1 MVNRQTTTFLKQR
14 MEEAGIRPVS
24 KFGQNFLID
33 LNLVNMIAD
42 SANLKKQ
49 DVVVEVGTGTGSLT
63 GLIAQKAG
71 QVITVEIDQNL
82 WQLAQ
87 EELAS
92 FENITFLQQDALR
105 NKNNLSPILLDTI
118 RTEMAKIENARLKLV
133 ANLPYNVATPLIS
146 NLLTLKDIVP
156 TSMTVTIQKELAERI
171 VARPGTK
178 DFGAL
183 SLWIQAQCNP
193 EIVRIMSPKVFWPRP
208 KVDSAIIHIETDF
221 TKRDRIPD
229 LGYYHQFVRN
239 LFIHRRKLLRG
250 VLVSVFKNELSKQ
263 QVDEVLEGIN
273 LTGSV
278 RAEQLAVPVIFE
290 LCERFR
296 EIQQQERPEE
306 PEE

>member
-42 SANLKKQ
+42 SANLTKQ

-71 QVITVEIDQNL
+71 QVITVEIDKNL

-263 QVDEVLEGIN
+263 QVDKVLEGIN
-273 LTGSV
+273 LTGSI

>member
-1 MVNRQTTTFLKQR
+1 MVNRQTSTFLKQR

-42 SANLKKQ
+42 SANLTEQ
-49 DVVVEVGTGTGSLT
+49 DVALEVGTGTGSLT

-71 QVITVEIDQNL
+71 RVITVEIDQNL

-87 EELAS
+87 EELAG
-92 FENITFLQQDALR
+92 FNNITFLQQDALR
-105 NKNNLSPILLDTI
+105 NKNNLNPILIDTI
-118 RTEMAKIENARLKLV
+118 RQAMSEIEGARLKLV
-133 ANLPYNVATPLIS
+133 ANLPYNIATPLIS
-146 NLLTLKDIVP
+146 NLLTLDEFVP

-208 KVDSAIIHIETDF
+208 KVDSAIINIETD
-221 TKRDRIPD
+221 TAKRNRIPD
-229 LGYYHQFVRN
+229 LAYYHRFVRS

-263 QVDEVLEGIN
+263 DIDTVLEGIN
-273 LTGSV
+273 LTGSI

-296 EIQQQERPEE
+296 VLQKTKEE
-306 PEE
+306 EAKV

>member
-1 MVNRQTTTFLKQR
+1 MVNRQTSTFLKQR

-42 SANLKKQ
+42 SAHLTGQ
-49 DVVVEVGTGTGSLT
+49 DVALEVGTGTGSLT

-71 QVITVEIDQNL
+71 RVITVEIDQNL

-87 EELAS
+87 EELAG
-92 FENITFLQQDALR
+92 FNNITFLQQDALR
-105 NKNNLSPILLDTI
+105 NKNNLNPILIDTI
-118 RTEMAKIENARLKLV
+118 RQAMSEIEGARLKLV

-146 NLLTLKDIVP
+146 NLLTLDEFVP

-208 KVDSAIIHIETDF
+208 KVDSAIIHIETD
-221 TKRDRIPD
+221 TAKRNRIPD
-229 LGYYHQFVRN
+229 LAYYHRFVRS

-250 VLVSVFKNELSKQ
+250 VLVSVFKNELSKHEI
-263 QVDEVLEGIN
+263 DTVLEGIN
-273 LTGSV
+273 LTGSI

-296 EIQQQERPEE
+296 VLQQTKEE
-306 PEE
+306 EAKV

>member
-42 SANLKKQ
+42 SANLTQQ
-49 DVVVEVGTGTGSLT
+49 DVVLEVGTGTGSLT
-63 GLIAQKAG
+63 GLLAQKAG
-71 QVITVEIDQNL
+71 RVITVEIDQNL

-92 FENITFLQQDALR
+92 FKNITFLQQDALK
-105 NKNNLSPILLDTI
+105 NKNNLNPILIETI
-118 RTEMAKIENARLKLV
+118 KETMREIDSARLKLV

-146 NLLTLKDIVP
+146 NLLTLDDLVP

-183 SLWIQAQCNP
+183 SLWIQTQCNA
-193 EIVRIMSPKVFWPRP
+193 EIVRIMSPTVFWPRP
-208 KVDSAIIHIETDF
+208 KVDSAIIHIETDLV
-221 TKRDRIPD
+221 RRNRIPD
-229 LGYYHQFVRN
+229 RGYYHRFVRN

-263 QVDEVLEGIN
+263 DVDQVLEGIN

-296 EIQQQERPEE
+296 VLQQERDES
-306 PEE
+306 

>member
-1 MVNRQTTTFLKQR
+1 MVNRQTSTFLKQR

-42 SANLKKQ
+42 SANLTEQ
-49 DVVVEVGTGTGSLT
+49 DVALEVGTGTGSLT

-71 QVITVEIDQNL
+71 RVITVEIDQNL

-87 EELAS
+87 EELAGFS
-92 FENITFLQQDALR
+92 NITFLQQDALR
-105 NKNNLSPILLDTI
+105 NKNNLNPILVDTI
-118 RTEMAKIENARLKLV
+118 RQAMSEIEGAQLKLV
-133 ANLPYNVATPLIS
+133 ANLPYNIATPLIS
-146 NLLTLKDIVP
+146 NLLTLDEFVP

-208 KVDSAIIHIETDF
+208 KVDSAIIHIETD
-221 TKRDRIPD
+221 TAKRNRIPD
-229 LGYYHQFVRN
+229 LAYYHHFVRS

-263 QVDEVLEGIN
+263 DIDTVLEGIN
-273 LTGSV
+273 LTGSI

-296 EIQQQERPEE
+296 VLQKTKEE
-306 PEE
+306 EAKV

>member
-1 MVNRQTTTFLKQR
+1 MVNRQTSTFLKQR

-42 SANLKKQ
+42 SANLTEQ
-49 DVVVEVGTGTGSLT
+49 DVALEVGTGTGSLT

-71 QVITVEIDQNL
+71 RVITVEIDQNL

-87 EELAS
+87 EELAG
-92 FENITFLQQDALR
+92 FNNITFLQQDALR
-105 NKNNLSPILLDTI
+105 NKNNLNPILVDTI
-118 RTEMAKIENARLKLV
+118 RQAMSEIEGAQLKLV
-133 ANLPYNVATPLIS
+133 ANLPYNIATPLIS
-146 NLLTLKDIVP
+146 NLLTLDEFVP

-208 KVDSAIIHIETDF
+208 KVDSAIIHIETD
-221 TKRDRIPD
+221 TAKRNRIPD
-229 LGYYHQFVRN
+229 LAYYHRFVRS

-263 QVDEVLEGIN
+263 DIDTVLEGIN
-273 LTGSV
+273 LTGSI

-296 EIQQQERPEE
+296 VLQKTKEE
-306 PEE
+306 EAKV

>member
-1 MVNRQTTTFLKQR
+1 MVNRQTSTFLKQR

-42 SANLKKQ
+42 SANLTEQ
-49 DVVVEVGTGTGSLT
+49 DIALEVGTGTGSLT

-71 QVITVEIDQNL
+71 RVITVEIDQNL

-87 EELAS
+87 EELAG
-92 FENITFLQQDALR
+92 FNNITFLQQDALR
-105 NKNNLSPILLDTI
+105 NKNNLNPILIDTI
-118 RTEMAKIENARLKLV
+118 RQAMSEIEGARLKLV

-146 NLLTLKDIVP
+146 NLLTLDEFVP

-208 KVDSAIIHIETDF
+208 KVDSAIIHIETD
-221 TKRDRIPD
+221 TAKRNRIPD
-229 LGYYHQFVRN
+229 LAYYHRFVRS

-250 VLVSVFKNELSKQ
+250 VLVSVFKNELSKHEI
-263 QVDEVLEGIN
+263 DTVLEGIN
-273 LTGSV
+273 LTGSI

-296 EIQQQERPEE
+296 VLQQTKEE
-306 PEE
+306 EAKV

>member
-1 MVNRQTTTFLKQR
+1 MVNRQTSTFLKQR

-33 LNLVNMIAD
+33 LNLVNMISD
-42 SANLKKQ
+42 SANLTEQ
-49 DVVVEVGTGTGSLT
+49 DVALEVGTGTGSLT

-71 QVITVEIDQNL
+71 RVITVEIDQNL

-87 EELAS
+87 EELAGFS
-92 FENITFLQQDALR
+92 NITFLQQDALR
-105 NKNNLSPILLDTI
+105 NKNNLNPILVDTI
-118 RTEMAKIENARLKLV
+118 RQAMSEIEGAQLKLV
-133 ANLPYNVATPLIS
+133 ANLPYNIATPLIS
-146 NLLTLKDIVP
+146 NLLTLDEFVP

-208 KVDSAIIHIETDF
+208 KVDSAIIHIETD
-221 TKRDRIPD
+221 TAKRNRIPD
-229 LGYYHQFVRN
+229 LAYYHHFVRS

-263 QVDEVLEGIN
+263 DIDTVLEGIN
-273 LTGSV
+273 LTGSI

-296 EIQQQERPEE
+296 VLQQTREE
-306 PEE
+306 EAKV

>member
-1 MVNRQTTTFLKQR
+1 MVNRQTSTFLKQR

-42 SANLKKQ
+42 SANLTEQ
-49 DVVVEVGTGTGSLT
+49 DVALEVGTGTGSLT

-71 QVITVEIDQNL
+71 RVITVEIDQNL

-87 EELAS
+87 EELAGFS
-92 FENITFLQQDALR
+92 NITFLQQDALR
-105 NKNNLSPILLDTI
+105 NKNNLNPILVDTI
-118 RTEMAKIENARLKLV
+118 RQAMSEIEGAQLKLV
-133 ANLPYNVATPLIS
+133 ANLPYNIATPLIS
-146 NLLTLKDIVP
+146 NLLTLDEFVP

-208 KVDSAIIHIETDF
+208 KVDSAIIHIETD
-221 TKRDRIPD
+221 TAKRNRIPD
-229 LGYYHQFVRN
+229 LAYYHHFVRS

-263 QVDEVLEGIN
+263 DIDTVLEGIN
-273 LTGSV
+273 LTGSI

-296 EIQQQERPEE
+296 VLQQTREE
-306 PEE
+306 EAKV

>member
-1 MVNRQTTTFLKQR
+1 MVNRQTSTFLKQR

-42 SANLKKQ
+42 SANLTEQ
-49 DVVVEVGTGTGSLT
+49 DVALEVGTGTGSLT

-71 QVITVEIDQNL
+71 RVITVEIDQNL

-87 EELAS
+87 EELAG
-92 FENITFLQQDALR
+92 FNNITFLQQDALR
-105 NKNNLSPILLDTI
+105 NKNNLNPILIDTI
-118 RTEMAKIENARLKLV
+118 RQAMSEIEGARLKLV

-146 NLLTLKDIVP
+146 NLLTLDEFVP

-208 KVDSAIIHIETDF
+208 KVDSAIIHIETD
-221 TKRDRIPD
+221 TAKRNRIPD
-229 LGYYHQFVRN
+229 LAYYHRFVRS

-263 QVDEVLEGIN
+263 DIDTVLEGIN
-273 LTGSV
+273 LTGSI

-296 EIQQQERPEE
+296 VLQQTKEE
-306 PEE
+306 EAKV

>member
-1 MVNRQTTTFLKQR
+1 MVNRQTSTFLKQR

-42 SANLKKQ
+42 SANLTEQ
-49 DVVVEVGTGTGSLT
+49 DVALEVGTGTGSLT

-71 QVITVEIDQNL
+71 RVITVEIDQNL

-87 EELAS
+87 EELAG
-92 FENITFLQQDALR
+92 FNNITFLQQDALR
-105 NKNNLSPILLDTI
+105 NKNNLNPILIDTI
-118 RTEMAKIENARLKLV
+118 RQAMSEIEGARLKLV

-146 NLLTLKDIVP
+146 NLLTLDEFVP

-208 KVDSAIIHIETDF
+208 KVDSAIIHIETD
-221 TKRDRIPD
+221 TAKRNRFPE
-229 LGYYHQFVRN
+229 LAYYHRFVRS

-250 VLVSVFKNELSKQ
+250 VLVSVFKNELSKH
-263 QVDEVLEGIN
+263 DIDTVLEGIN
-273 LTGSV
+273 LTGSI

-296 EIQQQERPEE
+296 VLQQTKEE
-306 PEE
+306 EAKV

>member
-1 MVNRQTTTFLKQR
+1 MVNRQTSTFLKQR

-42 SANLKKQ
+42 SANLTEQ
-49 DVVVEVGTGTGSLT
+49 DVALEVGTGTGSLT

-71 QVITVEIDQNL
+71 RVITVEIDQNL

-87 EELAS
+87 EELAG
-92 FENITFLQQDALR
+92 FNNITFLQQDALR
-105 NKNNLSPILLDTI
+105 NKNNLNPILIDTI
-118 RTEMAKIENARLKLV
+118 RQAMSEIEGARLKLV
-133 ANLPYNVATPLIS
+133 ANLPYNIATPLIS
-146 NLLTLKDIVP
+146 NLLTLDEFVP

-208 KVDSAIIHIETDF
+208 KVDSAIINIETD
-221 TKRDRIPD
+221 TAKRNRIPD
-229 LGYYHQFVRN
+229 LAYYHRFVRS

-263 QVDEVLEGIN
+263 DIDTVLEGIN
-273 LTGSV
+273 LTGSI

-296 EIQQQERPEE
+296 VLQQTKEE
-306 PEE
+306 EAKV

>member
-1 MVNRQTTTFLKQR
+1 MVNRQTSTFLKQR

-42 SANLKKQ
+42 SANLTEQ
-49 DVVVEVGTGTGSLT
+49 DVALEVGTGTGSLT

-71 QVITVEIDQNL
+71 RVITVEIDQNL

-87 EELAS
+87 EELAG
-92 FENITFLQQDALR
+92 FNNITFLQQDALR
-105 NKNNLSPILLDTI
+105 NKNNLNPILIDTI
-118 RTEMAKIENARLKLV
+118 RQAMSEIEGARLKLV

-146 NLLTLKDIVP
+146 NLLTLDEFVP

-208 KVDSAIIHIETDF
+208 KVDSAIIHIEIDTA
-221 TKRDRIPD
+221 KRNRIPD
-229 LGYYHQFVRN
+229 LAYYHRFVRS

-250 VLVSVFKNELSKQ
+250 VLVSVFKNELSKHEI
-263 QVDEVLEGIN
+263 DTVLEGIN
-273 LTGSV
+273 LTGSI

-296 EIQQQERPEE
+296 VLQQTKEE
-306 PEE
+306 EAKV

>member
-1 MVNRQTTTFLKQR
+1 MVNRQTSTFLKQR

-42 SANLKKQ
+42 SANLTEQ
-49 DVVVEVGTGTGSLT
+49 DVALEVGTGTGSLT

-71 QVITVEIDQNL
+71 RVITVEIDQNL

-87 EELAS
+87 EELAG
-92 FENITFLQQDALR
+92 FNNITFLQQDALR
-105 NKNNLSPILLDTI
+105 NKNNLNPILIDTI
-118 RTEMAKIENARLKLV
+118 RQAMSEIEGAQLKLV
-133 ANLPYNVATPLIS
+133 ANLPYNIATPLIS
-146 NLLTLKDIVP
+146 NLLTLDEFVP

-208 KVDSAIIHIETDF
+208 KVDSAIIHIETD
-221 TKRDRIPD
+221 TAKRNRIPD
-229 LGYYHQFVRN
+229 LAYYHRFVRS

-263 QVDEVLEGIN
+263 DIDTVLEGIN
-273 LTGSV
+273 LTGSI

-296 EIQQQERPEE
+296 VLQQTKEE
-306 PEE
+306 EAKV

>member
-1 MVNRQTTTFLKQR
+1 

-24 KFGQNFLID
+24 KVGQNFLID

-42 SANLKKQ
+42 SANLTKQ

-71 QVITVEIDQNL
+71 RVITVEIDQNL

-105 NKNNLSPILLDTI
+105 NKNNLSPVLLDTI

-146 NLLTLKDIVP
+146 NLLTLDDIVP
-156 TSMTVTIQKELAERI
+156 ASMTVTIQKELAERI

-221 TKRDRIPD
+221 NKRDRIPD
-229 LGYYHQFVRN
+229 LGYYHRFVRN

-250 VLVSVFKNELSKQ
+250 VLVSVFKNDLSKQ
-263 QVDEVLEGIN
+263 QVDEVLESIN

-296 EIQQQERPEE
+296 EIQQQEK
-306 PEE
+306 

>member
-1 MVNRQTTTFLKQR
+1 MFNRQTTTFLKQR

-42 SANLKKQ
+42 SANITKQ
-49 DVVVEVGTGTGSLT
+49 DVVLEVGTGTGSLT
-63 GLIAQKAG
+63 GLIAQKAR

-92 FENITFLQQDALR
+92 FSNITFLQQDALR
-105 NKNNLSPILLDTI
+105 NKNNLSPVLLDTI
-118 RTEMAKIENARLKLV
+118 RSEMAKTEGTRLKLV
-133 ANLPYNVATPLIS
+133 ANLPYNIATPLIT
-146 NLLTLKDIVP
+146 NLLTLDDITP

-171 VARPGTK
+171 IARPGTK
-178 DFGAL
+178 EFGAL

-208 KVDSAIIHIETDF
+208 KVESAIIHIETDF
-221 TKRDRIPD
+221 NKRGRIPD
-229 LGYYHQFVRN
+229 LPYYHRFVRN

-250 VLVSVFKNELSKQ
+250 VLVSIFKNQLTKQ
-263 QVDEVLEGIN
+263 QIDNILEGIN
-273 LTGSV
+273 LTGNV

-296 EIQQQERPEE
+296 QTQQSEN
-306 PEE
+306 

>member
-42 SANLKKQ
+42 SASITEQ
-49 DVVVEVGTGTGSLT
+49 DIVVEVGTGTGSLT
-63 GLIAQKAG
+63 GLIAQKARH
-71 QVITVEIDQNL
+71 VITVEIDQNL

-92 FENITFLQQDALR
+92 FGNITFLQQDALR
-105 NKNNLSPILLDTI
+105 NKNNLSPVLLDTI
-118 RTEMAKIENARLKLV
+118 RSEMAKAEGSRLKLV
-133 ANLPYNVATPLIS
+133 ANLPYNIATPLIT
-146 NLLTLKDIVP
+146 NLLTLDDIVP

-171 VARPGTK
+171 IARPGTK
-178 DFGAL
+178 EFGAL
-183 SLWIQAQCNP
+183 SLWIQAQCHP
-193 EIVRIMSPKVFWPRP
+193 EIVRLMSPKVFWPRP

-221 TKRDRIPD
+221 DKRSRIPD
-229 LGYYHQFVRN
+229 LTYYHRFVRK

-250 VLVSVFKNELSKQ
+250 VLVSVFKNELTKQ
-263 QVDEVLEGIN
+263 QVDNILEGIN
-273 LTGSV
+273 LTGKV
-278 RAEQLAVPVIFE
+278 RAEQLAAPVIFE

-296 EIQQQERPEE
+296 QAQQLEN
-306 PEE
+306 

>member
-1 MVNRQTTTFLKQR
+1 MVNRQTSTFLKQR

-42 SANLKKQ
+42 SANLTEQ
-49 DVVVEVGTGTGSLT
+49 DVALEVGTGTGSLT

-71 QVITVEIDQNL
+71 RVITVEIDQNL

-87 EELAS
+87 EELAG
-92 FENITFLQQDALR
+92 FNNITFLQQDALR
-105 NKNNLSPILLDTI
+105 NKNNLNPILIDTI
-118 RTEMAKIENARLKLV
+118 RQAMSEIEGARLKLV
-133 ANLPYNVATPLIS
+133 ANLPYNIATPLIS
-146 NLLTLKDIVP
+146 NLLTLDEFVP

-208 KVDSAIIHIETDF
+208 KVDSAIIHIETD
-221 TKRDRIPD
+221 TAKRNRIPD
-229 LGYYHQFVRN
+229 LAYYHRFVRS

-250 VLVSVFKNELSKQ
+250 VLVSVFKNELSKH
-263 QVDEVLEGIN
+263 DIDTVLEGIN
-273 LTGSV
+273 LTGSI

-296 EIQQQERPEE
+296 VLQQTKEE
-306 PEE
+306 EAKV

>member
-1 MVNRQTTTFLKQR
+1 MVNRQTSTFLKQR

-42 SANLKKQ
+42 SANLTEQ
-49 DVVVEVGTGTGSLT
+49 DVALEVGTGTGSLT

-71 QVITVEIDQNL
+71 RVITVEIDQNL

-87 EELAS
+87 EELAG
-92 FENITFLQQDALR
+92 FNNITFLQQDALR
-105 NKNNLSPILLDTI
+105 NKNNLNPILIDTI
-118 RTEMAKIENARLKLV
+118 RQAMSEIEGAQLKLV

-146 NLLTLKDIVP
+146 NLLTLDEFVP

-208 KVDSAIIHIETDF
+208 KVDSAIIHIETD
-221 TKRDRIPD
+221 TAKRNRIPD
-229 LGYYHQFVRN
+229 LAYYHHFVRS

-263 QVDEVLEGIN
+263 DIDTVLEGIN
-273 LTGSV
+273 LTGSI

-296 EIQQQERPEE
+296 VLQQTREE
-306 PEE
+306 EAKV

>member
-1 MVNRQTTTFLKQR
+1 MVNRQTSTFLKQR

-42 SANLKKQ
+42 SANLTEQ
-49 DVVVEVGTGTGSLT
+49 DVALEVGTGTGSLT

-71 QVITVEIDQNL
+71 RVITVEIDQNL

-87 EELAS
+87 EELAG
-92 FENITFLQQDALR
+92 FNNITFLQQDALR
-105 NKNNLSPILLDTI
+105 NKNNLNPILIDTI
-118 RTEMAKIENARLKLV
+118 RQAMSEIEGARLKLV

-146 NLLTLKDIVP
+146 NLLTLDEFVP

-193 EIVRIMSPKVFWPRP
+193 EIVRIMSPKVFWPLP
-208 KVDSAIIHIETDF
+208 KVDSAIIHIETD
-221 TKRDRIPD
+221 TAKRNRIPD
-229 LGYYHQFVRN
+229 LAYYHRFVRS

-250 VLVSVFKNELSKQ
+250 VLVSVFKNELSKH
-263 QVDEVLEGIN
+263 DIDTVLEGIN
-273 LTGSV
+273 LTGSI

-296 EIQQQERPEE
+296 VLQQTKEE
-306 PEE
+306 EAKV

>member
-1 MVNRQTTTFLKQR
+1 MVNRQTSTFLKQR

-42 SANLKKQ
+42 SAHLTEQ
-49 DVVVEVGTGTGSLT
+49 DVALEVGTGTGSLT

-71 QVITVEIDQNL
+71 RVITVEIDQNL

-87 EELAS
+87 EELAG
-92 FENITFLQQDALR
+92 FNNITFLQQDALR
-105 NKNNLSPILLDTI
+105 NKNNLNPILIDTI
-118 RTEMAKIENARLKLV
+118 RQAMSEIEGARLKLV

-146 NLLTLKDIVP
+146 NLLTLDEFVP

-208 KVDSAIIHIETDF
+208 KVDSAIIHIETD
-221 TKRDRIPD
+221 TAKRNRIPD
-229 LGYYHQFVRN
+229 LAYYHRFVRS

-250 VLVSVFKNELSKQ
+250 VLVSVFKNELSKHEI
-263 QVDEVLEGIN
+263 DTVLEGIN
-273 LTGSV
+273 LTGSI

-296 EIQQQERPEE
+296 VLQQTKEE
-306 PEE
+306 EAKE

>member
-1 MVNRQTTTFLKQR
+1 MVNRQTSTFLKQR

-42 SANLKKQ
+42 SANLTEQ
-49 DVVVEVGTGTGSLT
+49 DVALEVGTGTGSLT

-71 QVITVEIDQNL
+71 RVITVEIDQNL

-87 EELAS
+87 EELAG
-92 FENITFLQQDALR
+92 FNNITFLQQDALR
-105 NKNNLSPILLDTI
+105 NKNNLNPILIDTI
-118 RTEMAKIENARLKLV
+118 RQAMSEIEGARLKLV

-146 NLLTLKDIVP
+146 NLLTLDEFVP

-193 EIVRIMSPKVFWPRP
+193 EIVRSMSPKVFWPRP
-208 KVDSAIIHIETDF
+208 KVDSAIIHIETD
-221 TKRDRIPD
+221 TAKRNRIPD
-229 LGYYHQFVRN
+229 LAYYHRFVRS

-250 VLVSVFKNELSKQ
+250 VLVSVFKNELSKH
-263 QVDEVLEGIN
+263 DIDTVLEGIN
-273 LTGSV
+273 LTGSI

-296 EIQQQERPEE
+296 VLQQTKEE
-306 PEE
+306 EAKV

>member
-42 SANLKKQ
+42 SANLTKQ

-71 QVITVEIDQNL
+71 RVITVEIDQNL

-105 NKNNLSPILLDTI
+105 NKNNLSPVLLDTI

-146 NLLTLKDIVP
+146 NLLTLDDIVP
-156 TSMTVTIQKELAERI
+156 ASMTVTIQKELAERI

-208 KVDSAIIHIETDF
+208 KVYSAIIHIETDF
-221 TKRDRIPD
+221 NKRDRIPD
-229 LGYYHQFVRN
+229 LGYYHRFVRN

-250 VLVSVFKNELSKQ
+250 VLVSVFKNDLSKQ
-263 QVDEVLEGIN
+263 QVDEVLESIN
-273 LTGSV
+273 LTGSI

-296 EIQQQERPEE
+296 EIQQQEK
-306 PEE
+306 

>member
-42 SANLKKQ
+42 SANLTKQ

-71 QVITVEIDQNL
+71 RVITVEIDQNL

-105 NKNNLSPILLDTI
+105 NKNNLSPVLLDTI

-146 NLLTLKDIVP
+146 NLLTLDDIVP
-156 TSMTVTIQKELAERI
+156 ASMTVTIQKELAERI

-221 TKRDRIPD
+221 NKRDRIPD
-229 LGYYHQFVRN
+229 LGYYHRFVRN

-250 VLVSVFKNELSKQ
+250 VLVSVFKNDLSKQ
-263 QVDEVLEGIN
+263 QVDEVLESIN
-273 LTGSV
+273 LTGSI

-296 EIQQQERPEE
+296 EIQQQEK
-306 PEE
+306 

>member
-42 SANLKKQ
+42 SANLTKQ

-71 QVITVEIDQNL
+71 RVITVEIDQNL

-146 NLLTLKDIVP
+146 NLLTLDDIVP
-156 TSMTVTIQKELAERI
+156 ASMTVTIQKELAERI

-221 TKRDRIPD
+221 NKRDRIPD
-229 LGYYHQFVRN
+229 LGYYHRFVRN

-250 VLVSVFKNELSKQ
+250 VLVSVFKNDLSKQ
-263 QVDEVLEGIN
+263 QVDEVLESIN

-296 EIQQQERPEE
+296 EIQQQEK
-306 PEE
+306 

>member
-1 MVNRQTTTFLKQR
+1 MVNRQTSTFLKQR

-42 SANLKKQ
+42 SANLTEQ
-49 DVVVEVGTGTGSLT
+49 DVALEVGTGTGSLT

-71 QVITVEIDQNL
+71 RVITVEIDQNL

-87 EELAS
+87 EELAG
-92 FENITFLQQDALR
+92 FNNITFLQQDALR
-105 NKNNLSPILLDTI
+105 NKNNLNPILIDTI
-118 RTEMAKIENARLKLV
+118 RQAMSEIEGARLKLV
-133 ANLPYNVATPLIS
+133 ANLPYNIATPLIS
-146 NLLTLKDIVP
+146 NLLTLDEFVP

-208 KVDSAIIHIETDF
+208 KVDSAIIHIETD
-221 TKRDRIPD
+221 TAKRNRIPD
-229 LGYYHQFVRN
+229 LAYYHHFVRS

-263 QVDEVLEGIN
+263 DIDTVLEGIN
-273 LTGSV
+273 LTGSI

-296 EIQQQERPEE
+296 VLQQTREE
-306 PEE
+306 EAKV

>member
-1 MVNRQTTTFLKQR
+1 MVNRQTSTFLKQR

-42 SANLKKQ
+42 SANLTEQ
-49 DVVVEVGTGTGSLT
+49 DVALEVGTGTGSLT

-71 QVITVEIDQNL
+71 RVITVEIDQNL

-87 EELAS
+87 EELAG
-92 FENITFLQQDALR
+92 FNNITFLQQDALR
-105 NKNNLSPILLDTI
+105 NKNNLNPILIDTI
-118 RTEMAKIENARLKLV
+118 RQAMSEIEGARLKLV
-133 ANLPYNVATPLIS
+133 ANLPYNIATPLIS
-146 NLLTLKDIVP
+146 NLLTLDEFVP

-208 KVDSAIIHIETDF
+208 KVDSAIINIETD
-221 TKRDRIPD
+221 TAKRNRIPD
-229 LGYYHQFVRN
+229 LAYYHRFVRS

-263 QVDEVLEGIN
+263 DIDTVLEGIN
-273 LTGSV
+273 LTGSI

-296 EIQQQERPEE
+296 VLQQTREE
-306 PEE
+306 EAKV

>member
-1 MVNRQTTTFLKQR
+1 
-14 MEEAGIRPVS
+14 
-24 KFGQNFLID
+24 
-33 LNLVNMIAD
+33 MIAD
-42 SANLKKQ
+42 SAHLTEQ
-49 DVVVEVGTGTGSLT
+49 DVALEVGTGTGSLT

-71 QVITVEIDQNL
+71 RVITVEIDQNL

-87 EELAS
+87 EELAG
-92 FENITFLQQDALR
+92 FNNITFLQQDALR
-105 NKNNLSPILLDTI
+105 NKNNLNPILIDTI
-118 RTEMAKIENARLKLV
+118 RQAMSEIEGARLKLV

-146 NLLTLKDIVP
+146 NLLTLDEFVP

-208 KVDSAIIHIETDF
+208 KVDSAIIHIETD
-221 TKRDRIPD
+221 TAKRNRIPD
-229 LGYYHQFVRN
+229 LAYYHRFVRS

-250 VLVSVFKNELSKQ
+250 VLVSVFKNELSKHEI
-263 QVDEVLEGIN
+263 DTVLEGIN
-273 LTGSV
+273 LTGSI

-296 EIQQQERPEE
+296 VLQQTKEE
-306 PEE
+306 EAKV

>member
-1 MVNRQTTTFLKQR
+1 MVNRQTSTFLKQR

-42 SANLKKQ
+42 SANLTKQ
-49 DVVVEVGTGTGSLT
+49 DVALEVGTGTGSLT

-71 QVITVEIDQNL
+71 RVITVEIDQNL

-87 EELAS
+87 EELAG
-92 FENITFLQQDALR
+92 FNNITFLQQDALR
-105 NKNNLSPILLDTI
+105 NKNNLNPILIDTI
-118 RTEMAKIENARLKLV
+118 RQAMSEIEGARLKLV
-133 ANLPYNVATPLIS
+133 ANLPYNIATPLIS
-146 NLLTLKDIVP
+146 NLLTLDEFVP

-208 KVDSAIIHIETDF
+208 KVDSAIIHIETD
-221 TKRDRIPD
+221 TAKRNRIPD
-229 LGYYHQFVRN
+229 LAYYHRFVRS

-263 QVDEVLEGIN
+263 DIDTVLEGIN
-273 LTGSV
+273 LTGSI

-296 EIQQQERPEE
+296 VLQQTREE
-306 PEE
+306 EAKV

>member
-42 SANLKKQ
+42 SANLTKQ

-71 QVITVEIDQNL
+71 RVITVEIDQNL

-92 FENITFLQQDALR
+92 FGNITFLQQDALR
-105 NKNNLSPILLDTI
+105 NKNNLSPVLLDTI
-118 RTEMAKIENARLKLV
+118 REEMAKIENARLKLV

-146 NLLTLKDIVP
+146 NLLTLDDIVP

-229 LGYYHQFVRN
+229 LGYYHRFVRN

-250 VLVSVFKNELSKQ
+250 VLVSVFKNDLSKQ

-296 EIQQQERPEE
+296 EIQQQEE
-306 PEE
+306 

>member
-42 SANLKKQ
+42 SANLTKQ

-71 QVITVEIDQNL
+71 HVITVEIDQNL

-92 FENITFLQQDALR
+92 FGNITFLQQDALR

-118 RTEMAKIENARLKLV
+118 RTELAKVENARLKLV

-296 EIQQQERPEE
+296 EIQQQDSPEE
-306 PEE
+306 QEE